1 MAYEFCTL
9 QNVEGKLC
17 LITAGLDHFNYGGL
31 LETYVFLED
40 EIVSFPNYSFAFDQN
55 GSAALNGVI
64 QLKAGAEVYA
74 FRFTPETG
82 SFTEPMGEDDDGI
95 TYDQLLTISIPK
107 DRPEITWLKHRM
119 RLGRYAILYRDSNG
133 ITKVLRD
140 CRIKMDLNGGKVKS
154 DYNGHVLYARRLS
167 ASPALH
173 FTLDASLPI
182 TSLFESTVMAMD
194 VYQETLIEGWQ
205 TGKNITL
212 PNIPFSA
219 ESIMIVY
226 NSSIYLRPGEH
237 YVINGKIITLKFSD
251 IPEDGAAA
259 DIQVFYAYND
269 ATPAIDD
276 FDQHDHTIVGGY
288 PINTT
293 ITLPSTPVN
302 DQYLIAVYN
311 DSLLLRLGTDYTLAG
326 NTISLLFSKSP
337 SGDDDTFSF
346 FYATTGTPLTINNWK
361 QFLYTSP
368 TAQSSGFT
376 FELPHTPI
384 NDSLNIWWESSF
396 RLRQGVHYNI
406 VNNEVEILLD
416 VDAASTFDCWYA
428 Y

>member
-346 FYATTGTPLTINNWK
+346 FYATTGTP
-361 QFLYTSP
+361 
-368 TAQSSGFT
+368 
-376 FELPHTPI
+376 
-384 NDSLNIWWESSF
+384 
-396 RLRQGVHYNI
+396 
-406 VNNEVEILLD
+406 
-416 VDAASTFDCWYA
+416 
-428 Y
+428 